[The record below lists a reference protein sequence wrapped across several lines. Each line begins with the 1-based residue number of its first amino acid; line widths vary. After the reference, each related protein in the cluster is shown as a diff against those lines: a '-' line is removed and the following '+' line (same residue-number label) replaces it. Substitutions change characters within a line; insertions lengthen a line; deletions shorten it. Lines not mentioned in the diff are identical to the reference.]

1 MNINETIVL
10 GETNDVPSCSLVTKV
25 FVENNF
31 HLSLTAMND
40 LLKILWTIP
49 VNVCEC
55 ERSFSS
61 LRRLKTYIRN
71 TTGQERLS
79 SLSLINI
86 ERSFIDI
93 ALDTIAND
101 FVLKNNERKNIF

>member
-1 MNINETIVL
+1 
-10 GETNDVPSCSLVTKV
+10 
-25 FVENNF
+25 
-31 HLSLTAMND
+31 MND
-40 LLKILWTIP
+40 ILKKLWTIP

-61 LRRLKTYIRN
+61 LRRLKTYILN

-86 ERSFIDI
+86 ERSFDID
-93 ALDTIAND
+93 LDAIVNE
-101 FVLKNNERKNIF
+101 FVSKNSERKKIF